1 MSKTSVS
8 ETKTGIESR
17 ANDCSISVW
26 KAQVGAA
33 LLVFPV
39 VFVCVLPYLILWGNN
54 ALDGTLDSV
63 HGGVLMGL
71 FIGGIVVHEV
81 LHGIGWALAGGR
93 GWTAISFG
101 FKLKSLTPY
110 AHVEGPMEAWAYRVG
125 AALPGVTLGLFAV
138 GYRPS
143 DRGWGVARV
152 GRGVHCD
159 RRGGR
164 HGAVAL
170 ARRAGRHS
178 R

>member
-8 ETKTGIESR
+8 ETKTGTESR

-26 KAQVGAA
+26 KAQIGAA
-33 LLVFPV
+33 LLVFPIF
-39 VFVCVLPYLILWGNN
+39 FVCVLPYLILWGND
-54 ALDGTLDSV
+54 ALNGALDSV

-125 AALPGVTLGLFAV
+125 AALPGVTLGGLL
-138 GYRPS
+138 P
-143 DRGWGVARV
+143 
-152 GRGVHCD
+152 
-159 RRGGR
+159 
-164 HGAVAL
+164 
-170 ARRAGRHS
+170 
-178 R
+178 